1 MAGTKNNKKSM
12 AVWQQ
17 QAPLE
22 PLECNTT
29 TAGAMYDVLRNATCH
44 GETIWV
50 V

>member
-1 MAGTKNNKKSM
+1 MVGTKNNKKSM

-17 QAPLE
+17 EPLE
-22 PLECNTT
+22 PLECNETT
-29 TAGAMYDVLRNATCH
+29 TAGVMYCVLRNATY